1 VLPGTGSSF
10 LLGGIMTK
18 KVSVLPLRCKRLE
31 VQGGQGKR
39 KKEKRGALVQGY
51 FISCSLKG

>member
-1 VLPGTGSSF
+1 
-10 LLGGIMTK
+10 MAK
-18 KVSVLPLRCKRLE
+18 KVSVLPLGCKRLE